1 MKGFIKKLSGKKGA
15 SMILA
20 LLIVLISTFAGAGV
34 ITMAATNM
42 GRYAH
47 DTDDQQAYY
56 SVTSAAILIRDTL
69 AKAQYTSQNAEYK
82 YESKWEYTA
91 AGGEYGDNEKGEHKL
106 TEDYTLKFN
115 GSGSFELTGD
125 NVFGA
130 KIVSHMDNVFQSRS
144 IPDEWYNN
152 ANATLAEGEQKKLDK
167 PQVSTANFS
176 FTITSDKISIGTVNA
191 TLIIYDNYDLLFSF
205 LFQAGNSKLYSVSL
219 YMESEVNDV
228 TKTDVK
234 SDPTSSSASE
244 TNTTTKHVEV
254 KWPADKATISRGE
267 AIPEKQDTPSTGTG
281 E

>member
-56 SVTSAAILIRDTL
+56 SVTSAAILIRDTF

-91 AGGEYGDNEKGEHKL
+91 AGGDDNATGVHQL
-106 TEDYTLKFN
+106 TEYYTLTFN

-125 NVFGA
+125 NVFGETIA
-130 KIVSHMDNVFQSRS
+130 SHMDKVFQSRS
-144 IPDEWYNN
+144 IPDEWYNKSGMEKSAIN
-152 ANATLAEGEQKKLDK
+152 SLKDY
-167 PQVSTANFS
+167 S
-176 FTITSDKISIGTVNA
+176 FTITSGNISIGTVNA
-191 TLIIYDNYDLLFSF
+191 TLIFGDNYDLLFSF

-228 TKTDVK
+228 TKTEVK

-254 KWPADKATISRGE
+254 KWPAHKATISRGE
-267 AIPEKQDTPSTGTG
+267 AIPGKQDTPSTGTG